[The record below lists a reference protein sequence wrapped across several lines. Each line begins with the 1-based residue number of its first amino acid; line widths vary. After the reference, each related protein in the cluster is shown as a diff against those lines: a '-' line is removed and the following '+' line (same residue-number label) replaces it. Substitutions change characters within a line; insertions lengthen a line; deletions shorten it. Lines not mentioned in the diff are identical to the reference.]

1 MVHRLQEKKETETKP
16 VHEKKHTGFCFCLFP
31 CLMTELNL
39 LPKISD
45 HFTTTSTSPSFSSH
59 SHFPFSVRTNDQSR
73 PQNLKDKI
81 VVILGATGAGKSRLS
96 VDIATRLPSEIINSD
111 KLQLY
116 KGLEITTNQITIPDR
131 RGVPHHLLG
140 YLRSEDGELTA
151 GGFRIAASNAV
162 SGITSRKK
170 LPIIAGGSNTFV
182 HALLAERFD
191 PKIDSFGSGSICREL
206 RYNCCFVW
214 VDVSETVL
222 FEYLLKRVDE
232 MMGSGMFEEL
242 SGFYD
247 PVKASMTRFGIRK
260 AIGVPEFDGYFKMY
274 PPEKEK
280 KWDSGRRAAYDKA
293 VEEIKENTLR
303 LAKRQ
308 IVKIE
313 KLRDAGWDIKRV
325 DATASFSAVMMGR
338 RREWREIWEEQVL
351 KPSVKIVNQLLV
363 ED

>member
-1 MVHRLQEKKETETKP
+1 
-16 VHEKKHTGFCFCLFP
+16 
-31 CLMTELNL
+31 MTELNFL
-39 LPKISD
+39 QTISD
-45 HFTTTSTSPSFSSH
+45 SFTTTSTSPSFSTRSY
-59 SHFPFSVRTNDQSR
+59 FPFTNQRTYHPVSVRMYDQSR
-73 PQNLKDKI
+73 PQNHKEKT

-96 VDIATRLPSEIINSD
+96 VDLANRFPSSEIINSD
-111 KLQLY
+111 KIQVY

-140 YLRSEDGELTA
+140 YLPSEDGELNA
-151 GGFRIAASNAV
+151 GEFRVAASNAV
-162 SGITSRKK
+162 FDITSRKK

-191 PKIDSFGSGSICREL
+191 PRTDPFGSGSISREL
-206 RYNCCFVW
+206 RYNCCFIW

-222 FEYLLKRVDE
+222 FEYLLRRVDE

-242 SGFYD
+242 SRFYD
-247 PVKASMTRFGIRK
+247 PVKASTTRFGIRK

-274 PPEKEK
+274 PPGEEK
-280 KWDSGRRAAYDKA
+280 KWDSVRRAAYDKA

-303 LAKRQ
+303 LARRQ

-313 KLRDAGWDIKRV
+313 KLRDAGWNIKRV
-325 DATASFSAVMMGR
+325 DATASFRAVLMGR
-338 RREWREIWEEQVL
+338 SRREWRDIWEEQVL
-351 KPSVKIVNQLLV
+351 EPSVKIVNRLLV

>member
-1 MVHRLQEKKETETKP
+1 
-16 VHEKKHTGFCFCLFP
+16 
-31 CLMTELNL
+31 MTELNL

-59 SHFPFSVRTNDQSR
+59 SHFPFSVPTNDQSR

-111 KLQLY
+111 KIQLY

-351 KPSVKIVNQLLV
+351 KPSVKIVNRLLV

>member
-1 MVHRLQEKKETETKP
+1 
-16 VHEKKHTGFCFCLFP
+16 
-31 CLMTELNL
+31 MTELNF
-39 LPKISD
+39 LPTISD
-45 HFTTTSTSPSFSSH
+45 HFTTTSTSLSFSSH
-59 SHFPFSVRTNDQSR
+59 SHFPFSVRMNDQSR

-96 VDIATRLPSEIINSD
+96 VDIATRLPLEIINSD
-111 KLQLY
+111 KIQLY

-140 YLRSEDGELTA
+140 YLPSEDGELTA
-151 GGFRIAASNAV
+151 GDFRVAASNAV
-162 SGITSRKK
+162 SDITSRKK
-170 LPIIAGGSNTFV
+170 LPIIAGGSNTLV

-191 PKIDSFGSGSICREL
+191 PKIDPFASSSVSREL
-206 RYNCCFVW
+206 RYNCCFIW

-242 SGFYD
+242 SRFYD
-247 PVKASMTRFGIRK
+247 PVKASTTRVGIRK

-274 PPEKEK
+274 PPEKEGE
-280 KWDSGRRAAYDKA
+280 WDSGRRAAYDKV

-308 IVKIE
+308 VVKIE

-325 DATASFSAVMMGR
+325 DATASFRAVLMGRR
-338 RREWREIWEEQVL
+338 RREWRGIWEEQVL
-351 KPSVKIVNQLLV
+351 EPSVKIVNRLLV